1 MSTIFQS
8 SIVIKKR
15 CLDYQ
20 KQVYVISEQCPEN
33 NNIVL
38 ASHLLSQSFN
48 YVDSNCIPIP
58 AINFKLQ

>member
-8 SIVIKKR
+8 SIVLIKKMFR
-15 CLDYQ
+15 LS
-20 KQVYVISEQCPEN
+20 KTSIISEQCPEN

-38 ASHLLSQSFN
+38 ASHLLSQFFN

>member
-8 SIVIKKR
+8 SIVLIKKMFR
-15 CLDYQ
+15 LS
-20 KQVYVISEQCPEN
+20 KTSIISEQCPEN

-38 ASHLLSQSFN
+38 ASHLLSQSFK